1 MNRESNPPPPGA
13 GRKSPWPAAA
23 AMLAVVLLFYIV
35 REHWDHLAGGWV
47 YLLLLLCPLLHLFWH
62 GHQHEHN
69 EKGSNDAKKT

>member
-1 MNRESNPPPPGA
+1 
-13 GRKSPWPAAA
+13 
-23 AMLAVVLLFYIV
+23 MLAVVLLFYIV

-47 YLLLLLCPLLHLFWH
+47 YLLLLLCPLLHLFGH